1 MLNFRNALAV
11 AFALAMSVGLVAQA
25 GQRPIAIDDIQ
36 HLVDVRDPQ
45 CSPDGRQV
53 AYVVSKI
60 DIKEDKTNSHVWT
73 IGYDGSNDR
82 QVTTSQDNESSPR
95 WSPDGKYLAFTS
107 SRPGKAR
114 GNQVWLLDR
123 RGGEAQQLTDV
134 KGRLQSYEWSPDGKR
149 LALVVGDPDP
159 DAEAM
164 AGEAAQG
171 SGDGTGRG
179 RVPKPIVID
188 RYKYKQDGQG
198 YLLSGRHSY
207 IYLFDLESKKLDRLT
222 TGKADESSPSWS
234 PDGMRIAFMSN
245 RNPDPDREPSSQL
258 FVADA
263 KPGSTEKALSP
274 ITSRGGRGR
283 AEWSPDGTRITF
295 LEGDEKKYGAYGMEH
310 LTIVAA
316 DGSTPPER
324 LRSSE
329 ALDRG
334 VSQPRWGE
342 DGKNIYAIVTDDM
355 SAYGARIPVGAGSA
369 VAITDTTI
377 VLGQRHNAAS
387 CAVVI
392 SGDDRHPD
400 EIYSA
405 SVVGSM
411 MKFKP
416 LTHQNDALIAQL
428 QLADTQNVSFKSKDG
443 TDVHGLLTLPF
454 GYAKGTRV
462 PLLLRIHGGPN
473 GQDGRSFSTERQF
486 FAANGYAVLNVNY
499 RGSAGRG
506 MKFSRAIA
514 ADWGHL
520 EVDDLLAGVNHLI
533 AMGIAD
539 PDKLGVGGWSY
550 GGILTDY
557 VIATDTRFKAATS
570 GAGTAFTVAFYGT
583 DQYIIQYDY
592 EIGPPWDAK
601 AWDIYQK
608 LSYPFLHADRI
619 KTPTLFL
626 GGEKDFNVPVQGGQ
640 QMYQALR
647 SLGIDTQLVIYPNE
661 NHRIARPSYQRDRL
675 ERYLAWYD
683 KYLMKKKTTTSAQ

>member
-1 MLNFRNALAV
+1 MPRAVDAVAGDDRVDAGRLRPPERHRSVASVPLITNMLNFRNALAV

-82 QVTTSQDNESSPR
+82 QVTSSQDNESSPR

-107 SRPGKAR
+107 SRPGKTR

-159 DAEAM
+159 DAEPT

-179 RVPKPIVID
+179 RAPKPIVID

-283 AEWSPDGTRITF
+283 AEWSPDGTRIAF

-377 VLGQRHNAAS
+377 VLGQRHSAAS

-454 GYAKGTRV
+454 GYAKETRV

-473 GQDGRSFSTERQF
+473 GQDGHSFSTERQF

-619 KTPTLFL
+619 KRRRCFSGARKTSTCPCRAASRCTRRC
-626 GGEKDFNVPVQGGQ
+626 
-640 QMYQALR
+640 AASASTR
-647 SLGIDTQLVIYPNE
+647 S
-661 NHRIARPSYQRDRL
+661 S
-675 ERYLAWYD
+675 
-683 KYLMKKKTTTSAQ
+683 